1 MIRAHVDALLAR
13 LRLHA
18 ALATVV
24 VDGIVDPANPPKDP
38 PYVAVQVDSGVK
50 SVERESSEVPT
61 KADFRITVHSV
72 GVDANQARYFAEKVH
87 DQFLAGWRPVVTG
100 WAPQAVQHRR
110 STPAQPDTS
119 ITPASQY
126 ITDVFT
132 LTSRKAS

>member
-13 LRLHA
+13 LRA
-18 ALATVV
+18 NTALASVV
-24 VDGIVDPANPPKDP
+24 VDGIIDPASPPMPP

-61 KADFRITVHSV
+61 KADFRITTHCV
-72 GVDANQARYFAEKVH
+72 GVDANQARYFAEKVQ
-87 DQFLAGWRPVVTG
+87 DQFLGGWRPTVTG
-100 WAPQAVQHRR
+100 WAPTALTHSR
-110 STPAQPDTS
+110 SFPAQPDTS

-132 LTSRKAS
+132 LTSRKA